1 MRYRPVPCVRS
12 FSAGIFFC
20 AFLSFTAYAQ
30 NAVNVISRAVV
41 AASFGA
47 PRVALTAPD
56 QPGGSGSVAGFVFDD
71 LQNPVTGATVRLTT
85 EGTFGGSRTAMTDR
99 QGSYAFSNVPPVAFS
114 LNASYQGLNLGGHTR
129 ATLAKNGEAVAAN
142 IVLGPSATVTGTV
155 REPNGSVPAPHAR
168 VVLSNGLSATADA
181 WGNYTL
187 NFVPL
192 GSYSLTSTDTAGAR
206 QGGGPVT
213 LGAENEIRSLDLA
226 LNRSHTPVTTT
237 LNFTIANPNP
247 SAALSEIAFTNRL
260 PDGLILASGG
270 VSTNCGGTLKA
281 TANPGSQDIQVSGVT
296 LAGSAS
302 CNLSVNVAGSHPGS
316 HSNTTAPVSSL
327 ESGPGATTNTAPLIV
342 VAPPSI
348 TKSFSAA
355 TVPLNGSVTMTLTIT
370 NPNAPTDLP
379 RASFHPNLPPPII
392 TAHPDSL
399 TGTCDPGV
407 ITPSVSNINLVG
419 GKIGRASC
427 RERV

>member
-30 NAVNVISRAVV
+30 NAVNVISPPVV
-41 AASFGA
+41 TSSFGA
-47 PRVALTAPD
+47 PSVALTAPA
-56 QPGGSGSVAGFVFDD
+56 QPAGSGSVAGFVFDD
-71 LQNPVTGATVRLTT
+71 LQNPVTGATVTLTT
-85 EGTFGGSRTAMTDR
+85 EGTFGGSPTPMTCR
-99 QGSYAFSNVPPVAFS
+99 HGSCSCSNVPPVAFS
-114 LNASYQGLNLGGHTR
+114 LNASYQGLNLGGHAR

-142 IVLGPSATVTGTV
+142 IVLGASATVTGTV

-192 GSYSLTSTDTAGAR
+192 GSYSLTTTEGAR

-237 LNFTIANPNP
+237 LNFSIVNPN
-247 SAALSEIAFTNRL
+247 SFASLSEIAFSNKL
-260 PDGLILASGG
+260 PEGLILASGG
-270 VSTNCGGTLKA
+270 VSTVCGGSFRA

-296 LAGSAS
+296 LAGGAS
-302 CNLSVNVAGSHPGS
+302 CNLSVNVAGSVPGS
-316 HSNTTAPVSSL
+316 HTNTTPPASAL
-327 ESGPGATTNTAPLIV
+327 ESGPGSVGNAAPLI
-342 VAPPSI
+342 
-348 TKSFSAA
+348 
-355 TVPLNGSVTMTLTIT
+355 
-370 NPNAPTDLP
+370 
-379 RASFHPNLPPPII
+379 
-392 TAHPDSL
+392 
-399 TGTCDPGV
+399 
-407 ITPSVSNINLVG
+407 
-419 GKIGRASC
+419 
-427 RERV
+427 